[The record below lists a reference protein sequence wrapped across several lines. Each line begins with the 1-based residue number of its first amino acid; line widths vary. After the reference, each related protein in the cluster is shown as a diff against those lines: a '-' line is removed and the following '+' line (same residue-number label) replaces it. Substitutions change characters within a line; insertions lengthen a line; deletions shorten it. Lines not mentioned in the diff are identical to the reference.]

1 MPHALRRKTHVTD
14 DANDPTKPT
23 QSAARPAGA
32 ATDDLARD
40 IAAVSA
46 AAFAM
51 AQVATERKDFA
62 AHQADVRALVIRL
75 AQLRIRIDELPTD
88 EQRQFEVAW
97 TDAQLDLEY
106 LRAAGDPPLFSL
118 RMHRFLHPD
127 QTSE

>member
-1 MPHALRRKTHVTD
+1 MTD
-14 DANDPTKPT
+14 DANDLTNPT
-23 QSAARPAGA
+23 QSAARPSGA
-32 ATDDLARD
+32 TTDDLARD

-62 AHQADVRALVIRL
+62 AHTADARTLAIRL
-75 AQLRIRIDELPTD
+75 AQLRIRVDELPPA

-106 LRAAGDPPLFSL
+106 VRSAGDPPLFSL

-127 QTSE
+127 EPPE